1 MSGKMSVLLLLSTF
15 KREMEKF
22 ILKNIWK
29 YYYSIFTHALA
40 FHRISRCKFW
50 HSLESVH
57 GLNNFFG
64 TTKPF
69 SSSWTWAILDD
80 MISSCGLLVEFLVVV
95 EVDVIFLLSG
105 SGGRWFRDGPLILNC
120 ASFNSWTT
128 ASERKKKK
136 IKKLLISVFVWGK
149 IGSFLYWKSCF
160 EMFFSWVKW
169 NEWKKKSIFSI
180 EFGKSE
186 VKQK

>member
-1 MSGKMSVLLLLSTF
+1 MSVLLLLSTF

-22 ILKNIWK
+22 ILKIFENLDNK

-128 ASERKKKK
+128 ASERK
-136 IKKLLISVFVWGK
+136 IKNLLIRITVGQKNNSWTTASERK
-149 IGSFLYWKSCF
+149 IL
-160 EMFFSWVKW
+160 
-169 NEWKKKSIFSI
+169 KKC
-180 EFGKSE
+180 
-186 VKQK
+186 

>member
-1 MSGKMSVLLLLSTF
+1 MRGKMSVLILLSTF

-128 ASERKKKK
+128 ASERKKEKK
-136 IKKLLISVFVWGK
+136 IKKLLISVFAWGK
-149 IGSFLYWKSCF
+149 IGSSLYWRSCF
-160 EMFFSWVKW
+160 EMFFSWV
-169 NEWKKKSIFSI
+169 EKKSF
-180 EFGKSE
+180 FP
-186 VKQK
+186 

>member
-1 MSGKMSVLLLLSTF
+1 MSVLLLLSTF
-15 KREMEKF
+15 KRENGEVYTEKY
-22 ILKNIWK
+22 LKIH
-29 YYYSIFTHALA
+29 YYSIFTHALA

-128 ASERKKKK
+128 ASERKKE
-136 IKKLLISVFVWGK
+136 KKLK
-149 IGSFLYWKSCF
+149 NC
-160 EMFFSWVKW
+160 
-169 NEWKKKSIFSI
+169 
-180 EFGKSE
+180 
-186 VKQK
+186 